1 MKTNKHNKKTIIVVS
16 IFFALLGMAA
26 WIENSMIETTDMSGF
41 MERIQ
46 ISVEKDILYKAFPV
60 FGYAECGM
68 WEEDDLISK
77 VILEEAFPIC
87 SYFSEELS
95 LKAEVEDE
103 DTLHTLAIQ
112 DIEEPSIINDKKEES
127 VYIPQFYDEMM
138 HENHH
143 AVVFIEEE
151 DFLTEGCGFV
161 SEISAGWVTGF
172 VKAEEKSVNYEMSR
186 LTDYEFALEHFYTVD
201 ACTSA
206 GEDIL
211 NPQEMLLYDATVDK
225 TQPGPH
231 ILIYHTHA
239 SEGFVDS
246 VAGDKSTTIVGAGAK
261 LAQLLR
267 EEYGY
272 EVYHHTGIYD
282 DARDEAYAEAAPALE
297 EILEQY
303 PQIQVI
309 IDLHRDGV
317 AESRHLVADW
327 EGKDVA
333 QFMFFNGLS
342 YLNTKGN
349 IDYLPNP
356 NLKGNL
362 STSYQATIAAS
373 EYYPGLVRRTY
384 LNGYRYNMHY
394 REKTLLIELG
404 AQTNTVEE
412 IMNACEPLAHVLDTV
427 FSGENIQ

>member
-1 MKTNKHNKKTIIVVS
+1 MKTNKHNKKTIIAVS
-16 IFFALLGMAA
+16 IFFAFLGMAA
-26 WIENSMIETTDMSGF
+26 WIENSTIQTADMDDF
-41 MERIQ
+41 FEQ
-46 ISVEKDILYKAFPV
+46 IKTSAEKDILYNAFPL
-60 FGYAECGM
+60 FGYAKSGM
-68 WEEDDLISK
+68 WQEDGLDSR
-77 VILEEAFPIC
+77 VIVENAFPLYT
-87 SYFSEELS
+87 YFFEEMQLN
-95 LKAEVEDE
+95 AEIEDA
-103 DTLHTLAIQ
+103 DTLHILTAQ
-112 DIEEPSIINDKKEES
+112 ESGEQKDTEENEEAEI
-127 VYIPQFYDEMM
+127 YMPQFYEEMM
-138 HENHH
+138 NENHH

-151 DFLTEGCGFV
+151 NFLTEGCGFV
-161 SEISAGWVTGF
+161 SEISEGWVTGF
-172 VKAEEKSVNYEMSR
+172 TKAQEKTVQYDMSR
-186 LTDYEFALEHFYTVD
+186 LTDYEFVMEHFYTVD

-206 GEDIL
+206 GADLL
-211 NPQEMLLYDATVDK
+211 NPQEMLSYDATVDK

-231 ILIYHTHA
+231 ILFYHTHA

-246 VAGDKSTTIVGAGAK
+246 VPGDKSTTIAGAGAK

-282 DARDEAYAEAAPALE
+282 DTRDDAYAKAAPALE

-327 EGKDVA
+327 EGKKVA

-349 IDYLPNP
+349 IDYLPNS
-356 NLKGNL
+356 NLRGNL
-362 STSYQATIAAS
+362 ATSYQATIAAS

-404 AQTNTVEE
+404 AQTNTVDE
-412 IMNACEPLAHVLDTV
+412 IMSACEPLAHVLDTV
-427 FSGENIQ
+427 FTGENM